1 MVPTE
6 EQRLIRETA
15 RAFAADRITPFAAE
29 WEQAGA
35 FSPELFREMGE
46 LGLMGMTVPEEWGG
60 VGADYISY
68 AMALEEISYGDGA
81 LGIVMSGHNSV
92 GCMPL
97 LEYGTEDQKRT
108 WLPRMARGEV
118 LTAFALT
125 EPGGGS
131 DAGSLRC
138 RAVRDGDSY
147 VLNGAK
153 AFITSGKTA
162 DVTLVIASTD
172 PAAGKRV
179 ISAFLVPTDAP
190 GYRVVRVEKKLGQNA
205 SDTCQIALD
214 DVRVPADARL
224 GDEGQG
230 YRIALGNLEGGRIGI
245 AAQGVGIARAA
256 LEAALSYAQEREAFG
271 NPIFERQAVAFRL
284 AEMATRI
291 EAARQLTWHA
301 AALRSAGERCLKEAS
316 MAKMMATDMAE
327 EVCSAALQTFG
338 GYGFLQD
345 FPVER
350 FYRAARGARIYEGTN
365 DIQKLVIARE
375 IVR

>member
-35 FSPELFREMGE
+35 FPPELFREMGE

-172 PAAGKRV
+172 PAAGKRG

-224 GDEGQG
+224 GEE
-230 YRIALGNLEGGRIGI
+230 LHP
-245 AAQGVGIARAA
+245 
-256 LEAALSYAQEREAFG
+256 SS
-271 NPIFERQAVAFRL
+271 P
-284 AEMATRI
+284 
-291 EAARQLTWHA
+291 
-301 AALRSAGERCLKEAS
+301 AS
-316 MAKMMATDMAE
+316 GSE
-327 EVCSAALQTFG
+327 
-338 GYGFLQD
+338 
-345 FPVER
+345 
-350 FYRAARGARIYEGTN
+350 
-365 DIQKLVIARE
+365 
-375 IVR
+375 